1 MRMIIKTLILAIL
14 TAFPAL
20 AQIPAPQ
27 INLTGNIGCQGF
39 PCVNN
44 GTLIMPS
51 DANYNMTAQD
61 TSAFAVK
68 VTSAGSLT
76 TMRNI
81 VYPAGRFLVDVE
93 NATTGGQSIQVIG
106 ASGTGVVITNGQT
119 VRVWNDGTNFVQV
132 GSAGGGGCG
141 SLAGDV
147 TGPCGSNTVTKVN
160 NGSLPISQGFTGTD
174 SSGKIIPSPYIP
186 YQTPPITGSL
196 ATNVLADYN
205 YLQQTGTVL
214 TDISG
219 ALACSGSPC
228 NGTLGSG
235 GAAPTWLSNGLQ
247 FASGVDQNVSLP
259 ATINTGKTFVSIFYY
274 SPVNTTPGGPIY
286 NPSYT
291 PLISSSLGTAGINF
305 IFNSPTGNS
314 PETYAEPAIWNSS
327 LITESLNF
335 KTGLYVLA
343 HVLGTGGGNLD
354 KIYFNGIEVPYQ
366 VQGSTAGAQTSGN
379 LFIGSSGVGP
389 WAGTGGQFTLYRT
402 RIYSDQKSA
411 ADLQA
416 LTQIFLSDVATRGVP
431 VTPQPASIGTPLLHA
446 IGDSLTVG
454 TGVTTAYPSLL
465 TLTNQPAYT
474 IKNWGI
480 GGIDLQT
487 LTASEPNRV
496 AKECQPTV
504 GGPAVA
510 LVWAGTNDFIQFATV
525 TQVFN
530 ALGGEVAVLKQAGC
544 LVFVST
550 MIDRQQSFSLNTQKN
565 AYNDAIRTGV
575 KALGADGIFDIA
587 ANPLLGANGASTNLT
602 YFNSDQVHWNNTGE
616 ALGVLEVNNALNY
629 YFGANASK
637 PAIITA
643 TTATLTADQGYVNL
657 VPTANQTITLPDCL
671 GQTGAVY
678 RLNNQTTFTVTIKNA
693 IAAETINGVDYSSV
707 GLLALAGAGT
717 VTYTDVANTSV
728 AGGCHWDSGP
738 AAAAAAAV
746 STVSNS
752 DGTLTVTP
760 TTGAVVASLNTAHPN
775 TWTATQTFSG
785 SGTPFSIPSSKPTTP
800 AAGTG
805 QIGTDASGN
814 LVKSDNNAAQIRF
827 SGVATPGTAG
837 HLAVYAANGVDT
849 GDGGAVPAGTVTG
862 VTGTSPIVSSG
873 GTSPGISC
881 ATCGVTGSPLSQFA
895 ATTSAQLAGIISD
908 ETGSGSLVFG
918 TAPTIT
924 LANGTGLPLATG
936 VTGNLPVTNLN
947 SGTLASASTF
957 WRGDG
962 TWATPAGGGGGGGL
976 DGWSGTPLTFISST
990 TQYSPATGGGL
1001 TSATETDV
1009 QNAAPAAA
1017 TITGLRVK
1025 LNAALGAGATLQVT
1039 LRDAAAGTTLTC
1051 TTSSGGTTCSDI
1063 THSVN
1068 VALGDLIDLQLV
1080 SSGTVTAGVPQIIVS
1095 YAVGTS
1101 NVGVTSV
1108 GGFSPLFSVSNP
1120 TTTPTFTASTFA
1132 AHTFYGNNTAS
1143 TAAPGAQLIGA
1154 SDWGPNSY
1162 ITGAGSVNV
1171 MTATFSPA
1179 ATALTAGLYFWVVP
1193 NLANTTTTPTLN
1205 VNGLGAVTIKKSVA
1219 GVISALAANDYV
1231 TTVPAHF
1238 LYDGTQMLLLNPQTV
1253 ATSSSSVL
1261 LWTGRSAWVPG
1272 TYPASTTSFHAA
1284 NNGAATELAAA
1295 AAVAVSTSTGCTAYF
1310 NIIATTTGTGNV
1322 GLQFKKGTYSGS
1334 TLTFANIGAGGSI
1347 PVGTTTQMLQYT
1359 ISGAF
1364 AAGDTIDIA
1373 VTPGSVTF
1381 GAGQIINPTVVCF

>member
-1 MRMIIKTLILAIL
+1 MKRLIFAGCLFASTLSAQVQLGKGVQIGGSLAGSGV
-14 TAFPAL
+14 TAAQVQQQANTYAADTGAANAYAIAQSPAPTLVAGSRAVFKAAHANTGASTLVVNGGGAIAIQKSSGGSLVAL
-20 AQIPAPQ
+20 ASGDIIAGQI
-27 INLTGNIGCQGF
+27 
-39 PCVNN
+39 
-44 GTLIMPS
+44 
-51 DANYNMTAQD
+51 
-61 TSAFAVK
+61 
-68 VTSAGSLT
+68 
-76 TMRNI
+76 
-81 VYPAGRFLVDVE
+81 VE
-93 NATTGGQSIQVIG
+93 LQY
-106 ASGTGVVITNGQT
+106 
-119 VRVWNDGTNFVQV
+119 DGTVWQITS
-132 GSAGGGGCG
+132 GAGGGGGGCT

-147 TGPCGSNTVTKVN
+147 TGPCGGNTVTKVN
-160 NGSLPISQGFTGTD
+160 GGSLPISQGFTGTD

-343 HVLGTGGGNLD
+343 HILGTGGGNLD

-510 LVWAGTNDFIQFATV
+510 LIWAGTNDFIQFATV

-629 YFGANASK
+629 YFGANSAR
-637 PAIITA
+637 PTIITA
-643 TTATLTADQGYVNL
+643 TTATLTADQGYVN
-657 VPTANQTITLPDCL
+657 VQPTGNTTLTLPSCL
-671 GQTGAVY
+671 GQTGAIY
-678 RLNNQTTFTVTIKNA
+678 TINMQGANSLTIKNA
-693 IAAETINGVDYSSV
+693 ASSELINGTDYSST
-707 GLLALAGAGT
+707 GLVSLAGAGT
-717 VTYTDVANTSV
+717 VTFIDVANPS
-728 AGGCHWDSGP
+728 AAAGCHWDTEAAPGASGGGNTI
-738 AAAAAAAV
+738 
-746 STVSNS
+746 STSLTAPKLPKANGANS
-752 DGTLTVTP
+752 IVDSSISDNGTIVTIGEPVTITTGSGLGGGFDGTEGTAHTGASSFDELWADSTAHRLKMNNNNGGAFFIPGISSAATAGHIATYASNGIDIVDGGAVPTGAVASVTATNSTLTISP
-760 TTGAVVASLNTAHPN
+760 TTGAVLAGLNIANANIWTGTQSINLTGSTHPTLPASTIDFTANVNGSSTRRVSSAFGATAFFSTLRADGTAASPTQVLAGEQIGGIN
-775 TWTATQTFSG
+775 AWAFNNASTYNGPIASMRQFADENQTATAAG
-785 SGTPFSIPSSKPTTP
+785 SRMDFITTP
-800 AAGTG
+800 DGSTTAVSRLSIEADGGVIITG
-805 QIGTDASGN
+805 
-814 LVKSDNNAAQIRF
+814 L
-827 SGVATPGTAG
+827 TPGTGSICPNGTGGRLVNSGCAG
-837 HLAVYAANGVDT
+837 GSGVT
-849 GDGGAVPAGTVTG
+849 S
-862 VTGTSPIVSSG
+862 VTGT
-873 GTSPGISC
+873 
-881 ATCGVTGSPLSQFA
+881 
-895 ATTSAQLAGIISD
+895 
-908 ETGSGSLVFG
+908 
-918 TAPTIT
+918 
-924 LANGTGLPLATG
+924 ANQ
-936 VTGNLPVTNLN
+936 
-947 SGTLASASTF
+947 
-957 WRGDG
+957 
-962 TWATPAGGGGGGGL
+962 
-976 DGWSGTPLTFISST
+976 ISST
-990 TQYSPATGGGL
+990 GGTTPVL
-1001 TSATETDV
+1001 SLPSA
-1009 QNAAPAAA
+1009 
-1017 TITGLRVK
+1017 ITFP
-1025 LNAALGAGATLQVT
+1025 
-1039 LRDAAAGTTLTC
+1039 GTTLTTQAGAASASAITETGALFTGGTATTTFPYHYYNC
-1051 TTSSGGTTCSDI
+1051 SGATAVTQFLTAGTVIGINTCSGFAGAFLSFFANGSNSVFNVTSNGTTNAAAFNNNAGSATISSVGTVKGTLFATFTNCTSSASPAVCAAAPVGTAVIAATA
-1063 THSVN
+1063 TTVQVN
-1068 VALGDLIDLQLV
+1068 TTA
-1080 SSGTVTAGVPQIIVS
+1080 VTANSIIQLTFDS
-1095 YAVGTS
+1095 SLGTKLS
-1101 NVGVTSV
+1101 VTC
-1108 GGFSPLFSVSNP
+1108 
-1120 TTTPTFTASTFA
+1120 TTTPSLLSVSARTAGSNFTVT
-1132 AHTFYGNNTAS
+1132 
-1143 TAAPGAQLIGA
+1143 TAAPA
-1154 SDWGPNSY
+1154 
-1162 ITGAGSVNV
+1162 VNP
-1171 MTATFSPA
+1171 ACFS
-1179 ATALTAGLYFWVVP
+1179 
-1193 NLANTTTTPTLN
+1193 
-1205 VNGLGAVTIKKSVA
+1205 
-1219 GVISALAANDYV
+1219 
-1231 TTVPAHF
+1231 
-1238 LYDGTQMLLLNPQTV
+1238 
-1253 ATSSSSVL
+1253 
-1261 LWTGRSAWVPG
+1261 
-1272 TYPASTTSFHAA
+1272 
-1284 NNGAATELAAA
+1284 
-1295 AAVAVSTSTGCTAYF
+1295 
-1310 NIIATTTGTGNV
+1310 
-1322 GLQFKKGTYSGS
+1322 
-1334 TLTFANIGAGGSI
+1334 
-1347 PVGTTTQMLQYT
+1347 YT
-1359 ISGAF
+1359 I
-1364 AAGDTIDIA
+1364 T
-1373 VTPGSVTF
+1373 
-1381 GAGQIINPTVVCF
+1381 N